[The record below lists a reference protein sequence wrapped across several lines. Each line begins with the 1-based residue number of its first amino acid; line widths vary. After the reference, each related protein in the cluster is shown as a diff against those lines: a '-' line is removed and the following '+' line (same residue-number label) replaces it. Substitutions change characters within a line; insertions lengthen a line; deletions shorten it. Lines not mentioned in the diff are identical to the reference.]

1 MAETKNFNP
10 IDSQEVFTIP
20 NTSDTS
26 NSIDFLGARLLGL
39 LHPAALTGTVLEIE
53 GSLDGVT
60 FFKLVNTAGV
70 ILSVPFSASR
80 GMTFVPADFAGWRF
94 LRLVSNSVEG
104 ADRMFTAQ
112 LRPLS

>member
-20 NTSDTS
+20 NSSDTS
-26 NSIDFLGARLLGL
+26 NVIDLGGSRLLGL
-39 LHPAALTGTVLEIE
+39 LHPAALTGTSLDIE
-53 GSLDGVT
+53 GSFDGVT
-60 FFKLVNTAGV
+60 FFKLVNTSGV
-70 ILSVPFSASR
+70 VLSVPFSASR

-94 LRLVSNSVEG
+94 LRLVSDSSEG
-104 ADRMFTAQ
+104 ADRVFTAQ